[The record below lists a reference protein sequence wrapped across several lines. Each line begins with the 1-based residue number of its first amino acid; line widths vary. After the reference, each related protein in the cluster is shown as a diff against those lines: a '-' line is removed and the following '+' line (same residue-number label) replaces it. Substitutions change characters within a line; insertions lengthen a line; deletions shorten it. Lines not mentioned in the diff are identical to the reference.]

1 MEKMVGGTREL
12 DDRVVCCRDVPG
24 KEREKTG
31 TGKKRERNTFFPF
44 PFLHFWAPVFFP
56 FLAKIMKN
64 G

>member
-1 MEKMVGGTREL
+1 MSHHCGEL
-12 DDRVVCCRDVPG
+12 GARVIAVRGVPG

-31 TGKKRERNTFFPF
+31 TGKKRERNAFFPF